1 MAGART
7 VSLFYRSKLL
17 FSGFVKLTRVPNLLI
32 LALTQYLTAGFLIDA
47 HAGWKAY
54 ALDWRL
60 FLLALSTVAIA
71 AGGYIINDYYDIKID
86 FINKPERVIVGKVV
100 KRRIVMAAHTLLN
113 LLGISIGFF
122 LSPTVGLLNFLAAF
136 FLWLYSNQLKRLPL
150 VGNVVIAMLSGLSV
164 GIVAVLYQDYKLL
177 VWVYALFAFAISLIR
192 EIIKDMKDVQGDEVF
207 GCRTLPIIWGIRKT
221 KNLLYILIGFF
232 IFLLFFLSGII
243 GKQTLIN
250 YFIIL
255 ILPISF
261 FITRLVYADT
271 KKEYAF
277 LSDFC
282 KLLMLSGI
290 LSMLFFK

>member
-1 MAGART
+1 MIGTKAMDLY
-7 VSLFYRSKLL
+7 SRSKLML
-17 FSGFVKLTRVPNLLI
+17 SGFVKLTRIPNLLV
-32 LALTQYLTAGFLIDA
+32 LALTQYLTAGFLLDI
-47 HAGWKAY
+47 HSGWKAY
-54 ALDWRL
+54 VLDWRL
-60 FLLALSTVAIA
+60 FLLVLSTVAIA

-100 KRRIVMAAHTLLN
+100 KRRIVMAAHSALN
-113 LLGISIGFF
+113 LLGIAIG
-122 LSPTVGLLNFLAAF
+122 LSLSLAVGLLNLLAVF

-150 VGNVVIAMLSGLSV
+150 IGNMVIAMLSGLSV

-177 VWVYALFAFAISLIR
+177 VWAYALFAFAISLIR

-243 GKQTLIN
+243 GNQTLIN
-250 YFIIL
+250 YFMIL

-261 FITRLVYADT
+261 FIWRLVYADT
-271 KKEYAF
+271 RKEYAF

-282 KLLMLSGI
+282 KLLMLSGV
-290 LSMLFFK
+290 LSMLFFE